1 MIVKIL
7 NFRKFGEIQRL
18 DAPESL
24 KIAWGPAL
32 RARFKIN
39 MACRD
44 GFLKTRLEEQY
55 FSPVSGPCWSRF
67 GPIFLVETFH
77 VFGLCSN
84 VCRSF

>member
-1 MIVKIL
+1 MIVNIL

-18 DAPESL
+18 EASESL

-32 RARFKIN
+32 RARFKIH

-44 GFLKTRLEEQY
+44 GFLKTRLEKQY
-55 FSPVSGPCWSRF
+55 YSMASGRCWSRF
-67 GPIFLVETFH
+67 GLIFLVEKFH
-77 VFGLCSN
+77 VFGLCSK